1 MTAWRITVIA
11 KPSMPSGETE
21 DLSADSVMERADDF
35 RISIVVHPN
44 DQSFEIVTAMSTGA
58 ARRLNNVERIR
69 EAVSD
74 ANNQLKN
81 AIA

>member
-1 MTAWRITVIA
+1 
-11 KPSMPSGETE
+11 
-21 DLSADSVMERADDF
+21 MERADDF
-35 RISIVVHPN
+35 RIAIVVHPN